1 MAEYSPLDGV
11 LDRIRESLAT
21 WLPPER
27 VAEMN
32 ERVTRAVTAG
42 LERFQ
47 LVPKDEFDRQLAVL
61 ERLATEVERL
71 EMRVRA
77 LETEAAQRD

>member
-1 MAEYSPLDGV
+1 MAEHSPLDGV
-11 LDRIRESLAT
+11 LDRIRESLAP

-32 ERVTRAVTAG
+32 DRVTRAVTAG

-61 ERLATEVERL
+61 SRLASEVERL
-71 EMRVRA
+71 EARVRA
-77 LETEAAQRD
+77 LEAGAAPRD

>member
-1 MAEYSPLDGV
+1 MRQDSPIDGV
-11 LDRIRESLAT
+11 LDRIRESLAP

-47 LVPKDEFDRQLAVL
+47 LVPKDEFDRQVALL
-61 ERLATEVERL
+61 DRLTREVERL
-71 EMRVRA
+71 EARVTA
-77 LETEAAQRD
+77 LEAGPVRD

>member
-1 MAEYSPLDGV
+1 MTDYSPLDGV

-32 ERVTRAVTAG
+32 DRVTRAVTAG

-61 ERLATEVERL
+61 ERLAAEVERL
-71 EMRVRA
+71 EARVRA
-77 LETEAAQRD
+77 LENRSEPHD

>member
-1 MAEYSPLDGV
+1 MTEYSPLDGV
-11 LDRIRESLAT
+11 LDRIRESLST

-47 LVPKDEFDRQLAVL
+47 LVPKDEFERQLAVL
-61 ERLATEVERL
+61 DRLAAEVERL
-71 EMRVRA
+71 NARVQA
-77 LETEAAQRD
+77 LETRSEHRD

>member
-1 MAEYSPLDGV
+1 MRQDSPIDGV
-11 LDRIRESLAT
+11 LDRIRESLAP

-47 LVPKDEFDRQLAVL
+47 LVPKDEFDRQVALL
-61 ERLATEVERL
+61 DRLTREVERL
-71 EMRVRA
+71 EARITA
-77 LETEAAQRD
+77 LEAGPVRD